1 MKELFLAQKAML
13 NGSVC
18 PYCKI
23 PSTMINTVEGKQVG
37 CEKCRAWMRSD
48 PFGKP
53 MGRLAKPDLLRSM
66 DMVMTEINIFAYR
79 TKRDVQDIYKS
90 LSGELD
96 IPIEHVSPYKMSLPS
111 LLNTM
116 RYIEKYGDNH
126 IRIYDRTMVKKACP
140 RHGAVAIG
148 SNACHGCPEFLFHV
162 VNNTTDTVV
171 CDMDMSYGDCI
182 KKRNNKFGR

>member
-1 MKELFLAQKAML
+1 
-13 NGSVC
+13 
-18 PYCKI
+18 
-23 PSTMINTVEGKQVG
+23 
-37 CEKCRAWMRSD
+37 
-48 PFGKP
+48 
-53 MGRLAKPDLLRSM
+53 
-66 DMVMTEINIFAYR
+66 MVMTEINIFAYR

-162 VNNTTDTVV
+162 VNDTTDTVV
-171 CDMDMSYGDCI
+171 CDMDMSYGDH
-182 KKRNNKFGR
+182 KKDKYEH

>member
-1 MKELFLAQKAML
+1 M
-13 NGSVC
+13 S
-18 PYCKI
+18 P
-23 PSTMINTVEGKQVG
+23 
-37 CEKCRAWMRSD
+37 
-48 PFGKP
+48 KP
-53 MGRLAKPDLLRSM
+53 KLTA
-66 DMVMTEINIFAYR
+66 
-79 TKRDVQDIYKS
+79 
-90 LSGELD
+90 

-111 LLNTM
+111 LLDTM

-171 CDMDMSYGDCI
+171 CDMDMSYGDC
-182 KKRNNKFGR
+182 R

>member
-1 MKELFLAQKAML
+1 
-13 NGSVC
+13 
-18 PYCKI
+18 
-23 PSTMINTVEGKQVG
+23 
-37 CEKCRAWMRSD
+37 MRSD

-116 RYIEKYGDNH
+116 RYIEKYSDNH
-126 IRIYDRTMVKKACP
+126 IRIYDRTMVKKDCP
-140 RHGAVAIG
+140 R
-148 SNACHGCPEFLFHV
+148 HGCPEFLFHV

-171 CDMDMSYGDCI
+171 CDMDMSYGDWI
-182 KKRNNKFGR
+182 KENK

>member
-1 MKELFLAQKAML
+1 
-13 NGSVC
+13 
-18 PYCKI
+18 
-23 PSTMINTVEGKQVG
+23 
-37 CEKCRAWMRSD
+37 MRSD

-66 DMVMTEINIFAYR
+66 DMAMTEINIFAYR

-116 RYIEKYGDNH
+116 RYIEKYSDNH

-140 RHGAVAIG
+140 RHGAVVIG

-162 VNNTTDTVV
+162 VNDTTDTVV
-171 CDMDMSYGDCI
+171 CDMDMSYGDR
-182 KKRNNKFGR
+182 KKDKYEH